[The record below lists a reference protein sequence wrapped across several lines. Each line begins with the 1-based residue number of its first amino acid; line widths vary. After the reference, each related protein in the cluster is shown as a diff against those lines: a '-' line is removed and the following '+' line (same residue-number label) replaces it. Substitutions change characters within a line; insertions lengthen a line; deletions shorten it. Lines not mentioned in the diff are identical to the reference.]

1 MVTCDSTGRRR
12 SSGGDPVTVEL
23 LDSAGRAVTHR
34 GAAPTLH
41 DAGDGSYRLQFTA
54 VSPGLHTL
62 RVRIFDHRRQ
72 PAVAGPAGSDV
83 TAGTCPLVCFT
94 AHQYQ
99 RPVVSYSAG
108 ALHQPVAVALDDVA
122 ALYVLDTGN
131 SRIVVYNTSNT
142 AAASARSTVDCSSG
156 GARASSGDSGG
167 SRAHSSSA
175 GSSVDSSSGGCRA
188 SSGDSGGASASSSGG
203 CRASSGDSG
212 GSRASAS
219 SSGGSRASSG
229 DSGGAQPVRCIVND
243 ALAGRAAT
251 GMCLVRVGGHA
262 GSVGGPALLLYVVNW
277 RTRRVSS
284 VCPASGQLLR
294 SFTCAEFV
302 EPTALAVV
310 APSALSPA
318 DDAGSAAAVRIFVA
332 DNGARRLLVFSGE
345 GRLVD
350 SVALDRDEATA
361 LSPDHPRDG
370 GGGAATGALVTCLYA
385 VPPPAAEILV
395 CSDRLRA
402 LSYAGEFLYELTP
415 GNASPGQ
422 VRAGG
427 RGQYGGVV
435 VDARGRYLASR
446 CRQRCGLLAVIEI
459 YSSERRWMFNIE
471 CDSPRLRRPAG
482 LAVHCHPAD
491 VSAAAAAAAAG
502 GPHSGGD
509 DDDDDAWWV
518 VASSYVY
525 VADLGNNAV
534 RKFRYA

>member
-1 MVTCDSTGRRR
+1 
-12 SSGGDPVTVEL
+12 
-23 LDSAGRAVTHR
+23 
-34 GAAPTLH
+34 
-41 DAGDGSYRLQFTA
+41 
-54 VSPGLHTL
+54 
-62 RVRIFDHRRQ
+62 
-72 PAVAGPAGSDV
+72 
-83 TAGTCPLVCFT
+83 
-94 AHQYQ
+94 
-99 RPVVSYSAG
+99 
-108 ALHQPVAVALDDVA
+108 
-122 ALYVLDTGN
+122 
-131 SRIVVYNTSNT
+131 
-142 AAASARSTVDCSSG
+142 
-156 GARASSGDSGG
+156 
-167 SRAHSSSA
+167 
-175 GSSVDSSSGGCRA
+175 
-188 SSGDSGGASASSSGG
+188 
-203 CRASSGDSG
+203 
-212 GSRASAS
+212 
-219 SSGGSRASSG
+219 
-229 DSGGAQPVRCIVND
+229 VND
-243 ALAGRAAT
+243 ALAGRGAT

-318 DDAGSAAAVRIFVA
+318 DDARSAAAVRIFVA

-361 LSPDHPRDG
+361 RSPDHPRGD
-370 GGGAATGALVTCLYA
+370 GAATGALVTCLYA

-422 VRAGG
+422 VRSGG

-491 VSAAAAAAAAG
+491 VSAAAAAAAAAG
-502 GPHSGGD
+502 GPHSGG

>member
-1 MVTCDSTGRRR
+1 
-12 SSGGDPVTVEL
+12 
-23 LDSAGRAVTHR
+23 
-34 GAAPTLH
+34 
-41 DAGDGSYRLQFTA
+41 
-54 VSPGLHTL
+54 
-62 RVRIFDHRRQ
+62 
-72 PAVAGPAGSDV
+72 
-83 TAGTCPLVCFT
+83 
-94 AHQYQ
+94 
-99 RPVVSYSAG
+99 
-108 ALHQPVAVALDDVA
+108 
-122 ALYVLDTGN
+122 
-131 SRIVVYNTSNT
+131 
-142 AAASARSTVDCSSG
+142 
-156 GARASSGDSGG
+156 
-167 SRAHSSSA
+167 
-175 GSSVDSSSGGCRA
+175 
-188 SSGDSGGASASSSGG
+188 
-203 CRASSGDSG
+203 
-212 GSRASAS
+212 
-219 SSGGSRASSG
+219 
-229 DSGGAQPVRCIVND
+229 VND

-310 APSALSPA
+310 APSALSSA

-361 LSPDHPRDG
+361 RSPDHPR

-491 VSAAAAAAAAG
+491 VSAAAAAAAAAAG